1 MSDQNIEATEVSDTE
16 AKVLISTEKSYTK
29 DEILG
34 EINSLETEKKS
45 FQDLADYYQGLISEA
60 DEKLIKWTEIYE
72 LLGKK

>member
-34 EINSLETEKKS
+34 EINSLEAEKKS

-60 DEKLIKWTEIYE
+60 DEKLRKWTEIYE